1 MTALP
6 IVTICGL
13 ILSILLL
20 VDIGY
25 LAGSRRMRL
34 RPHRKISDPTILA
47 SVFGLMALLIT
58 FTFYGAGE
66 RFDIRRNLI
75 VQEANAIGTAYLRLD
90 LLPPETQPE
99 LREDF
104 RDYLRSRL
112 AVYEQIP
119 DVEAMQNALGRSS
132 TVQLKIWKGATEA
145 AKNTG
150 PAEKALLLSSL
161 NEMID
166 ITTTRTIA
174 LITHPPLAVYIMLAI
189 AVITSSILAGYA
201 MATSQVRD
209 WVATVTFSLIL
220 GSALYVILDYEFPR
234 IGFIR
239 IDPVD
244 QVLVDTLKKMK

>member
-1 MTALP
+1 
-6 IVTICGL
+6 
-13 ILSILLL
+13 
-20 VDIGY
+20 
-25 LAGSRRMRL
+25 
-34 RPHRKISDPTILA
+34 
-47 SVFGLMALLIT
+47 MALLIG

-90 LLPPETQPE
+90 LLPPDKQPE

-112 AVYEQIP
+112 AVFEKIP
-119 DVEAMQNALGRSS
+119 DVKAVQVALERSA
-132 TVQLKIWKGATEA
+132 TVQQKIWREATQALKDE
-145 AKNTG
+145 G
-150 PAEKALLLSSL
+150 PAEKVLVLGSL

-166 ITTTRTIA
+166 ITTTQTVA
-174 LITHPPLAVYIMLAI
+174 LIAHPPVVVYIMLAV
-189 AVITSSILAGYA
+189 AVITSSVLAGYA
-201 MATSQVRD
+201 MAGSQVRD
-209 WVATVTFSLIL
+209 WIGTLTFALLL

-244 QVLVDTLKKMK
+244 QVLVDTLNKMK

>member
-6 IVTICGL
+6 IVAICGL
-13 ILSILLL
+13 IASVLLL

-25 LAGSRRMRL
+25 RVGSRRMRF

-47 SVFGLMALLIT
+47 SVFGFMALLIA

-112 AVYEQIP
+112 AVYEQIA
-119 DVEAMQNALGRSS
+119 DAEAMQNALGRSS

-150 PAEKALLLSSL
+150 PAEKALLLASL

-166 ITTTRTIA
+166 ITTTRTVA